1 METSSPSV
9 KEGEGIPA
17 RNAWSGQVD
26 SESFAQ
32 VVKKSERK
40 KRPLK
45 TKEGF
50 PASKGLSNVLHEID
64 WNNVRLYQGL
74 VTHLNPKT
82 VVGAKSRPT
91 KLVGSLDFRLGL
103 PNFNEVIK
111 AIENVTS
118 LKGKIFVNIKQG
130 HFVISALENM
140 DAASVEKEFLSKG
153 DELAK
158 KTQEILCLEE
168 Q

>member
-9 KEGEGIPA
+9 KEGEGFSA
-17 RNAWSGQVD
+17 RNAWSGQAD

-64 WNNVRLYQGL
+64 RNNVRLYQGL
-74 VTHLNPKT
+74 VMRLNPKT

-91 KLVGSLDFRLGL
+91 KLVGSLDFRWDF
-103 PNFNEVIK
+103 P
-111 AIENVTS
+111 TS
-118 LKGKIFVNIKQG
+118 TR
-130 HFVISALENM
+130 
-140 DAASVEKEFLSKG
+140 LSK
-153 DELAK
+153 
-158 KTQEILCLEE
+158 
-168 Q
+168 